1 MAFRLKPDRSVSSE
15 IRRIVLRQL
24 ETAISELKTVGD
36 PESDEAIHDARRRV
50 KKIRSVIRLVRPVL
64 EQSSAAVDKDLRD
77 ISHLLAPVADGQGV
91 IATLDQIDR
100 RYHGLLPK
108 QVVASIRA
116 GLVDRGARADRQA
129 WTEQVLETAAAALR
143 AERRHV
149 KEWRLRADGF
159 RAIAP
164 GLEQSVRRAR
174 NAMMKAWARPTAA
187 HYHAW
192 RRHVK
197 DHWFHLR
204 LLEGPCANRL
214 APDQRRLEALD
225 GMLGEYHNLVL
236 LRHVLATESRVS
248 RAQTIQCLR
257 IVSSY
262 QRVLRQHA
270 QSLGARMYA
279 EKPRRFVRRVKQLWG
294 PATPAAAAGEELAP

>member
-1 MAFRLKPDRSVSSE
+1 MAFRLKPDKSVSSE

-24 ETAISELKTVGD
+24 ETAISELKSVGN

-50 KKIRSVIRLVRPVL
+50 KKIRAVIRLVRPVL
-64 EQSSAAVDKDLRD
+64 NQSSVAVDKDLRD
-77 ISHLLAPVADGQGV
+77 VSHLLAPVADGQGV
-91 IATLDQIDR
+91 IATLDQLAR
-100 RYHGLLPK
+100 RYQDLLPPR
-108 QVVASIRA
+108 VVASIRA

-129 WTEQVLETAAAALR
+129 WTEHVLQKAAGALR

-159 RAIAP
+159 HAIAP

-174 NAMMKAWARPTAA
+174 NAMMQAWARPDAA

-192 RRHVK
+192 RRYVK
-197 DHWFHLR
+197 DHWFHVR

-214 APDQRRLEALD
+214 ASEQRRLEALD
-225 GMLGEYHNLVL
+225 GMLGEYHNLLL

-248 RAQTIQCLR
+248 RQQTTRCLR

-262 QRVLRQHA
+262 QHVLRQHA
-270 QSLGARMYA
+270 QSLGARIYA

-294 PATPAAAAGEELAP
+294 PAPQQPSPPEPAP

>member
-1 MAFRLKPDRSVSSE
+1 MAFRLKPDKSVSSE

-24 ETAISELKTVGD
+24 ETAISELRSVGD

-50 KKIRSVIRLVRPVL
+50 KKIRAVIRLVRPVL
-64 EQSSAAVDKDLRD
+64 DQSSVAVDKDLRD
-77 ISHLLAPVADGQGV
+77 VSHLLAPVADGQGV
-91 IATLDQIDR
+91 IATLDQLAR
-100 RYHGLLPK
+100 RYQDLLPPR
-108 QVVASIRA
+108 VVASIRA
-116 GLVDRGARADRQA
+116 GLVDRGARADRHA
-129 WTEQVLETAAAALR
+129 WTEQVLQTAAAALR

-149 KEWRLRADGF
+149 KEWRLHADGF

-164 GLEQSVRRAR
+164 GLERSVRRAR
-174 NAMMKAWARPTAA
+174 NAMMQAWARPDAA

-192 RRHVK
+192 RRYVK
-197 DHWFHLR
+197 DHWFHVR

-214 APDQRRLEALD
+214 AAEQRRLEALD
-225 GMLGEYHNLVL
+225 GMLGEHHNLVL
-236 LRHVLATESRVS
+236 LRHVLVTDSRVS
-248 RAQTIQCLR
+248 RQQTAQCLR

-270 QSLGARMYA
+270 QSLGARIYA

-294 PATPAAAAGEELAP
+294 PAAPQHVAAPAQAP